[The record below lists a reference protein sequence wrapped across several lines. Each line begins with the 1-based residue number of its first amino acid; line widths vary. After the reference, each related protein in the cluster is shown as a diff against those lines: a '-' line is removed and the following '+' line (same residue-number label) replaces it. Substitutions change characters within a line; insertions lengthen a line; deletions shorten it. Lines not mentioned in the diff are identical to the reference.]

1 MSSATAPKIYSMD
14 AFINTFRTKI
24 PSFTEDHSI
33 SWDNKIIEARAKY
46 NDFIIGLRI
55 FAQYGVFTDIYTAKN
70 IFLRELQVRFKKG
83 TTRCE
88 IINQ

>member
-1 MSSATAPKIYSMD
+1 MTSPATPKIFSMD
-14 AFINTFRTKI
+14 AFINSFRNKI
-24 PSFTEDHSI
+24 PSFTEDRSP
-33 SWDNKIIEARAKY
+33 SWDDKIREARAKY

-70 IFLRELQVRFKKG
+70 IFLRELQIRFKKG

-88 IINQ
+88 IITR